1 MIDLRADDVDRLNYK
16 GLGKDVGIWIKPA
29 QKVDII
35 WDHNGKRLTEVCF
48 VKKKFTT
55 RPLAIMPEGSVK
67 SVWMMDAFRLAGLA
81 LVKREDIML
90 LPAPLGSE
98 LGKTSILALSNC

>member
-1 MIDLRADDVDRLNYK
+1 MFDLRADDVDRLNYK

-29 QKVDII
+29 LKVDII

-67 SVWMMDAFRLAGLA
+67 SVWMMDAFRFFGLA
-81 LVKREDIML
+81 LIKLGNIML
-90 LPAPLGSE
+90 LPASFVSGLV
-98 LGKTSILALSNC
+98 KTSVFALSNC

>member
-1 MIDLRADDVDRLNYK
+1 M
-16 GLGKDVGIWIKPA
+16 
-29 QKVDII
+29 
-35 WDHNGKRLTEVCF
+35 
-48 VKKKFTT
+48 KKKFTT

-90 LPAPLGSE
+90 LHAPLGSE
-98 LGKTSILALSNC
+98 LGETSI